1 MGLEGSVSRR
11 KRGGR
16 DCTIEH
22 HDHSLETAN
31 LVRGF
36 FQPLRVHL
44 VHLLQLPDVP
54 DGVLNYRV
62 LIQLYILL
70 VGELPCLLDDS
81 IQRVHA
87 RAQTLSP
94 FLHLTEEKHN
104 EHARSRGGTPS
115 VISQTRTPGKYRS
128 PALPRRQVTWAIV
141 RAQRKQDFWSS
152 CPHFSQDLMTSHKRW
167 SREITAS
174 HFRSTK
180 IPPLFVNR
188 HAIGSSAG

>member
-115 VISQTRTPGKYRS
+115 VIS
-128 PALPRRQVTWAIV
+128 
-141 RAQRKQDFWSS
+141 
-152 CPHFSQDLMTSHKRW
+152 
-167 SREITAS
+167 
-174 HFRSTK
+174 
-180 IPPLFVNR
+180 
-188 HAIGSSAG
+188 